1 MDDMIEPMSQEGY
14 DLLLKEFTFLKDVEK
29 PQVNVE
35 KQEAA
40 AQGDRSEN
48 AEYHAAKEK
57 LRHIDKRLFYLN
69 SMIQKAKI
77 INSDNLDHT
86 RVHFGST
93 VTLLD
98 IDSDEEEC
106 YTICGVLESEIENG
120 LISLHAPLAKLLM
133 GKHIGDEFIINLPKG
148 KKEYEV
154 LELSYTP
161 IFKLKKNIRSEEDFS
176 FK

>member
-1 MDDMIEPMSQEGY
+1 MPAAREPITQEGY
-14 DLLLKEFTFLKDVEK
+14 DLLIEEFKFLKDEEK
-29 PQVNVE
+29 PRVNVE

-69 SMIQKAKI
+69 SMIEKTVI
-77 INSDNLDHT
+77 IDPSTLGSE
-86 RVHFGST
+86 RIHFGSS

-98 IDSDEEEC
+98 IANDEEEHYC
-106 YTICGVLESEIENG
+106 ICGVLESEPENG
-120 LISLHAPLAKLLM
+120 LISVHAPLAKQMM
-133 GKHIGDEFIINLPKG
+133 GKAVDDEFYIHLPQG

-154 LELSYTP
+154 VEISYTP
-161 IFKLKKNIRSEEDFS
+161 VFELKKNIRTRKDFGFS
-176 FK
+176 